1 MDEPGW
7 LTSPDPDL
15 MLDFIQAKASDRKL
29 RLFACACCRH
39 VWHLIP
45 PYHRRT
51 VEVAERY
58 ADGLAT
64 REELTRS
71 YQITADTPEDH
82 EGDFDPAAE
91 GDDYDPFVVPQPSNA
106 TTACADSS
114 ALEAAR
120 DTGYWCASLA
130 AWTRPEAVFETER
143 EAQATILR
151 DLIGNPFRPVQRDLR
166 WLTPTAVAL
175 AEGIYTDQ
183 ALDRLPILADA
194 LQDAGCEDAEL
205 LNHCRSGGPHVR
217 GCWVVDLV
225 LGKEQI
231 AVGSPV

>member
-15 MLDFIQAKASDRKL
+15 MLDFILAKAGDRKL

-120 DTGYWCASLA
+120 DTSYWCASLA
-130 AWTRPEAVFETER
+130 AWTRPKAVFETER
-143 EAQATILR
+143 EAQAAILR
-151 DLIGNPFRPVQRDLR
+151 QLS
-166 WLTPTAVAL
+166 A
-175 AEGIYTDQ
+175 Q
-183 ALDRLPILADA
+183 AR
-194 LQDAGCEDAEL
+194 
-205 LNHCRSGGPHVR
+205 HCRTHSSMSPTCSQLLAHASQTSAQARQVCLCSGVPISMKCAEVR
-217 GCWVVDLV
+217 HISAQAIIKRKCP
-225 LGKEQI
+225 
-231 AVGSPV
+231 GSTCLPPAGRQWFEAMPRQVW